1 MKDWIVLSG
10 LVALSAAC
18 SGTPSVH
25 SANASVGGSGEN
37 STGGASATGAAQAGQ
52 GGDIGT
58 WTEAPGSCPSGMTQV
73 DITTESELESA
84 SRGEDGYAS
93 DPPSICYF
101 LHAGTYI
108 QNGSTLGMYVRKGGA
123 DALHRRV
130 FVGER
135 RSTVIVKSRA
145 TIDSGVS
152 HVQLSNLTFDLTGY
166 AQTGSFNTLS
176 LLDGSTDLRSAQVT
190 FTGDCATGANGGH
203 IEIDGS
209 TDVIVEDCL
218 IEKFGRC
225 GPSGHQDHGVYLANG
240 SNLTLR
246 NNEIRG
252 NASRG
257 IQFNTEGG
265 DYGTLDSVVIERN
278 RIHDNGHEDYEDGI
292 VMNATGTGTISNV
305 TVQNNLIYHNYYSG
319 LRESGDV
326 FQSIVIR
333 NNTFFDNGAASS
345 AAGRSELNLDDVGSG
360 AASTVTRNI
369 IVATSAIL
377 NNCYDAQP
385 RGYSLIDN
393 VSQGTVPIGVAGNC
407 VSGSVSVDPAFVN
420 ATNSDFHPTSAA
432 VNGYGAYAL

>member
-1 MKDWIVLSG
+1 MRHLIVLSG
-10 LVALSAAC
+10 FVALCAAC
-18 SGTPSVH
+18 SGTPTVH
-25 SANASVGGSGEN
+25 SANASVGGSGAS
-37 STGGASATGAAQAGQ
+37 STGGASATGGAVAQAGQ
-52 GGDIGT
+52 GGEIGT
-58 WTEAPGSCPSGMTQV
+58 WTDTPGSCPGGMTQV

-84 SRGEDGYAS
+84 SRGEDSYAS
-93 DPPSICYF
+93 DPPSICYL

-108 QNGSTLGMYVRKGGA
+108 QNGSTLGMYVTKGGA

-130 FVGER
+130 FVGEM
-135 RSTVIVKSRA
+135 RSTVIVKGRA

-152 HVQLSNLTFDLTGY
+152 HVELSNLTFDLTDY

-176 LLDGSTDLRSAQVT
+176 LLDGSTDLRIAQVT

-278 RIHDNGHEDYEDGI
+278 RIHDNGQD
-292 VMNATGTGTISNV
+292 
-305 TVQNNLIYHNYYSG
+305 
-319 LRESGDV
+319 RK
-326 FQSIVIR
+326 
-333 NNTFFDNGAASS
+333 
-345 AAGRSELNLDDVGSG
+345 
-360 AASTVTRNI
+360 
-369 IVATSAIL
+369 
-377 NNCYDAQP
+377 
-385 RGYSLIDN
+385 
-393 VSQGTVPIGVAGNC
+393 
-407 VSGSVSVDPAFVN
+407 SVV
-420 ATNSDFHPTSAA
+420 
-432 VNGYGAYAL
+432 